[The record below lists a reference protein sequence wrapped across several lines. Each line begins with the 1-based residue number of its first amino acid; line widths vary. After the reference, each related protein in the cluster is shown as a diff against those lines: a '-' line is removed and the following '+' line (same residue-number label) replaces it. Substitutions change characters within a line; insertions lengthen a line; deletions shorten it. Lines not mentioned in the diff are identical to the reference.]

1 MRAAVTRAQ
10 HRLDR
15 MDEKLRSAENADRSD
30 RRAGRR
36 KAGGTATLQRT
47 ARAEWTSRSVSVRDI
62 RGRARVGPLARADLT
77 DPGRAEVGGPS
88 EGRKHRQ
95 DRSERNR
102 IGDGE
107 RDQPAADQAI
117 HGVNVGSELC
127 GVHRR
132 EAAARMRAQAEA
144 GYRRLS

>member
-1 MRAAVTRAQ
+1 MRTAVTRAQ

-15 MDEKLRSAENADRSD
+15 IDEKLRSAENADRSD

-62 RGRARVGPLARADLT
+62 HGRTRVGALARADLT
-77 DPGRAEVGGPS
+77 DAGRAEIGGPS
-88 EGRKHRQ
+88 HGRKHRQ

-132 EAAARMRAQAEA
+132 EAAARIRAQAEA